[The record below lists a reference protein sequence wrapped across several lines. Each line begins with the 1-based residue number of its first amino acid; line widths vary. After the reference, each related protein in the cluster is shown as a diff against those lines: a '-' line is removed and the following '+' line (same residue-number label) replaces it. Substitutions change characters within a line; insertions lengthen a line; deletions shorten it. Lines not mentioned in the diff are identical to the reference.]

1 MKHACERTLE
11 TVKVLNI
18 YKAVLLHPPNQWSI
32 KSEDAKMPRRHVVT
46 YFVSSLGGRGM
57 VSAVPCWLSLSPKA
71 LNRNVIPP
79 GFVP

>member
-46 YFVSSLGGRGM
+46 YFVSSLGRKRHGLG
-57 VSAVPCWLSLSPKA
+57 SSLLA
-71 LNRNVIPP
+71 LT
-79 GFVP
+79 